1 MEAHAFKE
9 NAFTLEKMYADAFK
23 AKSKVEKFWFS
34 ISLYEDNKI
43 NFKSVWCWWRFCWFL
58 WTWPLHPNSC
68 WLVAVEEICSKIIV
82 AWSRVF
88 DKWVVQSVTNWREL
102 SARVRPALVV
112 WDTFLCWKLGTCW
125 SDSSN
130 ESKEQRVKNEFL
142 IGFRWVGSKD
152 RALLGRGLFAQTSFS
167 PDFWNISIL

>member
-58 WTWPLHPNSC
+58 WTWPLHQT
-68 WLVAVEEICSKIIV
+68 VVG
-82 AWSRVF
+82 WSQLKRF
-88 DKWVVQSVTNWREL
+88 VVKSLLPGPECLINEL
-102 SARVRPALVV
+102 FKVLLIGENYQARVRQALVV
-112 WDTFLCWKLGTCW
+112 WDTFLCCKLGTCW